1 MQKKIVMNTK
11 YRVVG
16 LIQDFSKISKKI
28 RQLLEQNI
36 NVMRFRTY
44 KLNQQIF
51 NSIAADLK
59 PIRIRDQKV
68 ISTYNTLCKVF
79 SGLIIDYVKMSKK

>member
-1 MQKKIVMNTK
+1 M
-11 YRVVG
+11 
-16 LIQDFSKISKKI
+16 
-28 RQLLEQNI
+28 LEQNI

-51 NSIAADLK
+51 NSIANDLK

-68 ISTYNTLCKVF
+68 LATYNSLCKVF
-79 SGLIIDYVKMSKK
+79 SALIIDYVKIAKKDK